1 MKMKAFLSILLSLLI
16 LVCATSKAWVYLA
29 FKLNQSYIAAEL
41 CENRYETLVMCSG
54 MCYLDKQLETLDQKE
69 QKSNPIQQLG
79 NKDFHFPM
87 IALVDETM
95 TNSSREQVLFSSP
108 TWRPRPYNSGL
119 LKPPQLSLFL

>member
-1 MKMKAFLSILLSLLI
+1 MKAFLSILLSLLI

-54 MCYLDKQLETLDQKE
+54 RCYLDKQLETLDQKE

-87 IALVDETM
+87 ITLGDEVK
-95 TNSSREQVLFSSP
+95 TNASLEQMLFPAP
-108 TWRPRPYNSGL
+108 TWRPQSYTSDL
-119 LKPPQLSLFL
+119 LKPPQLFLLL